1 MAIPASSRR
10 GKPARLLKKGTATTK
25 SHRFEPFSQR
35 VVKLKIDPIHRA
47 RRTPQDG
54 DGADTTSH
62 FRTSLEHW
70 IDMNL
75 SENFTRF
82 AGAVNP
88 LCESLPQILH
98 YEDRIMGLLVEYI
111 EKRDE
116 LCMEPLLDLV
126 AQFARDLGQRFERH
140 FASTVTLVANVA
152 ATHSSIEVIEWSFTC
167 LAWIFKFLSRL
178 LVPDLRQLL
187 SIMSP
192 YLGKEKQKHFVTRF
206 AAESMSFLIRKAALV
221 YYKNQAPLEKALT
234 FLINDLS
241 SVTHVQ
247 QAEMYQEGLMSML
260 SESIKGV
267 KYGLY
272 SNGTDIMR
280 AIIFAVTQMETAHN
294 EAGRHVLEGVLI
306 NIIHSTT
313 LDTFP
318 PILDI
323 ICEQIEAESTS
334 PSSSIFKIHS
344 RMLFLAVVTRKGVRV
359 KGWKRVHTVLLTL
372 LDRCLNNL
380 DAYHELVPVVLGTAA
395 SAMQTSP
402 MDELLPSMRPL
413 MSKISDPSLN
423 SSFLPFCSLF
433 ADLGLERFQSVVL
446 PYFQKY
452 ISANWRT
459 QERELC
465 VTLPKLLSSSAI
477 TFESN
482 RKGSIIFPESWAK
495 HIGEQLANT
504 SPSTAQIPLLHAY
517 TQIQYAKVVSDDPS
531 AILKSLHSLVKSSLD
546 PNCGLTGEHADFGRG
561 HGFLLYCE
569 IASQTKSIDRNLWSL
584 IETHGAAYT
593 DRPAFLEA
601 VLEFVRACPLKDAS
615 IGEELE
621 PLAGKLLDNLSS
633 PSHELRV
640 LSLQLLR
647 IFSSWIGL
655 DDETCIPVALEIE
668 ESELTLETERHL
680 NMQLRKLA
688 IGYKEFATKKWLDR
702 LLPYFCF
709 GILSKRL
716 GTLVDTSCEVLK
728 TTCEIKVGEDLVS
741 ELAVRFFTVSGTIG
755 PSVSSEDE
763 EDEEPARRS
772 YSEYECFNVTS
783 TERHVSKLFSS
794 ASDPQTKLS
803 HNFILAHAAAEL
815 IPQSSRSKAL
825 KVLNAVPHV
834 AERRSRQIVP
844 HFLSWA
850 TKDEEVTEAT
860 EEEEEDAFKV
870 DNLKDVSGAW
880 NQFDRKAMLTVFSK
894 FVNPRVIYKASDVH
908 EALMTLLT
916 SGDAELQKLAL
927 KALFT
932 WKSPSI
938 NPYQENLLN
947 ILDEKRL
954 KDELTVFVHVDEES
968 TSIEP
973 VHRSELMPLL
983 FRLLYGR
990 IVSRSGS
997 RTNRG
1002 TQEGRRKMILRT
1014 LSQLPDFGQFVHIAY
1029 GALST
1034 ISVVEDDKEVAGV
1047 FQEELLGARKQ
1058 FGLLKMIETM
1068 LETLGVKML
1077 PFAERTMNVVLYCLV
1092 RACRQIGKDN
1102 KDHTESLLRSI
1113 RQAGVH
1119 CLDLLF
1125 YVSPNQDWSAYVA
1138 IINSE
1143 VIKPRLNNFAIETA
1157 QGVSGL
1163 LQIFKTWSLTPS
1175 SALYFL
1181 QGDHSIIIELVNV
1194 LAVESARDEVKV
1206 FVMEQ
1211 IVGNLLDFSSG
1222 KKPKHMKPEEEL
1234 DPIIIQRVKN
1244 EVLAPHVE
1252 ALLVQL
1258 ENLLRTQ
1265 LRRQMTL
1272 PAIDILARLAPFVQS
1287 SSETTKLVRTA
1298 TYLLQQPADRVPP
1311 KAKSGLLGVLEHFL
1325 PLYNPIGNEELNDTI
1340 YETISSLFD
1349 YFKDEPNRKA
1359 VSVVFSAFAE
1369 HDKSLKEVALL
1380 CEGLNSLSER
1390 KLESIDYEK
1399 RLAAFR
1405 AVNEEQYMKLN
1416 ARQWRPLLY
1425 NFLYH
1430 VKDEDEL
1437 AIRSSASFGI
1447 RRFVE
1452 RSVPE
1457 NCGYDPEFAAL
1468 FDKALLPALRNG
1480 AKSSSEI
1487 VRVEFVQTM
1496 GYAVS
1501 LHIEQEAIND
1511 MQGLLAGGD
1520 DEASFFT
1527 NILHIQQHRRTRA
1540 LRRLASE
1547 SAKGTLRAYNIATF
1561 FMPLIEHFV
1570 FDQAEDENAHNLAAE
1585 AISAIGQVCAALEW
1599 NQFRAIYRRYKLY
1612 VQTKA
1617 GQEKNVLRLL
1627 GRLTDSLS
1635 EAMKTDTDAQMVDA
1649 DEDRMDVD
1657 DQPQQQSTLART
1669 LPGTVKI
1676 ADELKTNFIPFLTK
1690 FTHLKDE
1697 SEVNLRLPAAVI
1709 AVKLLKLL
1717 SEEDASTLL
1726 PPVLLDVSN
1735 VLRSRSQ
1742 EARDIARKTLSD
1754 IALILGPPYFG
1765 HILKEL
1771 RSTLQRGYQLH
1782 VLSYTVHS
1790 ILVSTSD
1797 HFKPGDLDND
1807 LEMMADII
1815 VEDIFGTVG
1824 QEKEAEEYVSKMKE
1838 VKSSK
1843 SYDSMEL
1850 LAKNASIK
1858 RLAALTRPIQMLL
1871 QEKLTS
1877 RIVLKVDELLRRIGI
1892 GLVRNPGAETRD
1904 TLIFSYEL
1912 IKEANQ
1918 KDETPNVSEI
1928 EDRQQKRRA
1937 RFLINLRSARNNP
1950 NKGATTA
1957 YTHKLARF
1965 GLDILR
1971 ALLNKF
1977 GTLLT
1982 IENITGFL
1990 PVINDALVQAHEE
2003 VKLSAMRVLSVII
2016 KLPLAQL
2023 DQNSEVYLVE
2033 AIKMIRESPTT
2044 NTEAAQVALKFIATI
2059 IRERK
2064 VTKLKDSH
2072 LAYLLKRISTDID
2085 DPDRQGIAF
2094 NFIRAVMS
2102 RRFVVPELYSIIDSI
2117 AAMMVTNQTRS
2128 ARDLARGVYVHFTI
2142 AYPQAKSRW
2151 NKQLAFL
2158 AKNLDYKHMEGRQS
2172 VMDAIHM
2179 LLSKI
2184 GEELAQD
2191 MIGCFFVPLVMEM
2204 TNDES
2209 LECREMAGTLLKEI
2223 LERADSEQLRSI
2235 TTPLHA
2241 WLEQVENPILT
2252 TTGLQTFRLFF
2263 ESGRSDKEKEIS
2275 FVLKLIPRIIRST
2288 ETKEEG
2294 TWEVLSTLCSYFI
2307 WVCVVES
2314 LFYPHTW
2321 VRTCAA
2327 NLIGLWFADEAR
2339 TNAAKGYADVPL
2351 LTSSGLTLESSTM
2364 MTVLRAS
2371 FVCLRAPTV
2380 TQELATQVVRNL
2392 VFLGRCFAQ
2401 NNLDYSAWKAQ
2412 NASEDDESDE
2422 EIDDVEDGAMAS
2434 TTNGGKKSAIQYIF
2448 ERATG
2453 VLRREIINTRV
2464 EALFAKTACMKLI
2477 AALCSQLDN
2486 SQIQSSLQT
2495 ILLPLI
2501 HLTDPSIPAPHSL
2514 DEGFREAYKALVSH
2528 SQEILDV
2535 LQKKFGTT
2543 DFVAAMTEAKE
2554 RVIKRRDERRVKR
2567 KIEAISD
2574 PVRFG
2579 AEKRRRHDRKRE
2591 KRKEKGHGFQNRR
2604 RGW

>member
-1 MAIPASSRR
+1 
-10 GKPARLLKKGTATTK
+10 
-25 SHRFEPFSQR
+25 
-35 VVKLKIDPIHRA
+35 
-47 RRTPQDG
+47 
-54 DGADTTSH
+54 
-62 FRTSLEHW
+62 
-70 IDMNL
+70 
-75 SENFTRF
+75 
-82 AGAVNP
+82 
-88 LCESLPQILH
+88 
-98 YEDRIMGLLVEYI
+98 
-111 EKRDE
+111 
-116 LCMEPLLDLV
+116 ME
-126 AQFARDLGQRFERH
+126 
-140 FASTVTLVANVA
+140 
-152 ATHSSIEVIEWSFTC
+152 
-167 LAWIFKFLSRL
+167 
-178 LVPDLRQLL
+178 
-187 SIMSP
+187 
-192 YLGKEKQKHFVTRF
+192 
-206 AAESMSFLIRKAALV
+206 
-221 YYKNQAPLEKALT
+221 
-234 FLINDLS
+234 
-241 SVTHVQ
+241 
-247 QAEMYQEGLMSML
+247 
-260 SESIKGV
+260 
-267 KYGLY
+267 
-272 SNGTDIMR
+272 
-280 AIIFAVTQMETAHN
+280 
-294 EAGRHVLEGVLI
+294 
-306 NIIHSTT
+306 
-313 LDTFP
+313 
-318 PILDI
+318 
-323 ICEQIEAESTS
+323 
-334 PSSSIFKIHS
+334 
-344 RMLFLAVVTRKGVRV
+344 
-359 KGWKRVHTVLLTL
+359 
-372 LDRCLNNL
+372 
-380 DAYHELVPVVLGTAA
+380 
-395 SAMQTSP
+395 
-402 MDELLPSMRPL
+402 
-413 MSKISDPSLN
+413 
-423 SSFLPFCSLF
+423 
-433 ADLGLERFQSVVL
+433 
-446 PYFQKY
+446 
-452 ISANWRT
+452 
-459 QERELC
+459 
-465 VTLPKLLSSSAI
+465 
-477 TFESN
+477 
-482 RKGSIIFPESWAK
+482 
-495 HIGEQLANT
+495 
-504 SPSTAQIPLLHAY
+504 
-517 TQIQYAKVVSDDPS
+517 
-531 AILKSLHSLVKSSLD
+531 SLHSLVKLSLSASSDLSS
-546 PNCGLTGEHADFGRG
+546 EQAEFGRG
-561 HGFLLYCE
+561 HGFQLYCE
-569 IASQTKSIDRNLWSL
+569 IASQTKTIDHKLWSL

-593 DRPAFLEA
+593 DHPAFLKA
-601 VLEFVRACPLKDAS
+601 TLEFVRACPLES
-615 IGEELE
+615 GSVGEELE
-621 PLAGKLLDNLSS
+621 PLAGKLLSNLSS
-633 PSHELRV
+633 SSHELRM
-640 LSLQLLR
+640 LSLQLLQV
-647 IFSSWIGL
+647 FSSWVGL
-655 DDETCIPVALEIE
+655 NDDICIPTALEIE
-668 ESELTLETERHL
+668 DSELVLETERHL
-680 NMQLRKLA
+680 NMQLRKLG
-688 IGYKEFATKKWLDR
+688 IGYKDFATKKWLDR
-702 LLPYFCF
+702 LLPNFCF
-709 GILSKRL
+709 GVLSRHL
-716 GTLVDTSCEVLK
+716 GSLVDTCCEVIK
-728 TTCEIKVGEDLVS
+728 TICETKIGEDLVS
-741 ELAVRFFTVSGTIG
+741 ELAVRFFTVSAT
-755 PSVSSEDE
+755 PELSSVDFE
-763 EDEEPARRS
+763 EDDDDEPRERRS
-772 YSEYECFNVTS
+772 YSEFECYNVAAI
-783 TERHVSKLFSS
+783 ERSVAKLFSP
-794 ASDPQTKLS
+794 ASDYQTKLS
-803 HNFILAHAAAEL
+803 HDFISAHAAAEL
-815 IPQSSRSKAL
+815 IPQSARSKAL

-834 AERRSRQIVP
+834 AEKRSRQIVP

-850 TKDEEVTEAT
+850 TKDEEVVVGAPEDDQAT
-860 EEEEEDAFKV
+860 DDSAV
-870 DNLKDVSGAW
+870 VARGAW
-880 NQFDRKAMLTVFSK
+880 NQVDRKAMLTIFGK
-894 FVNPRVIYKASDVH
+894 FVNPRVLFRASEVH
-908 EALMTLLT
+908 DALMALLT
-916 SGDAELQKLAL
+916 NGDFELQKLAL

-938 NPYQENLLN
+938 HPYEENLLN
-947 ILDEKRL
+947 LLDEKRL

-968 TSIEP
+968 SSIEP
-973 VHRSELMPLL
+973 AHRPELMPLL
-983 FRLLYGR
+983 FRILYGR
-990 IVSRSGS
+990 VVSRSGS

-1014 LSQLPDFGQFVHIAY
+1014 LSRLPDFGQFLRIAY
-1029 GALST
+1029 GPLSEVA
-1034 ISVVEDDKEVAGV
+1034 IIADGKEVTAV
-1047 FQEELLGARKQ
+1047 YEKELLSIRKQ

-1068 LETLGVKML
+1068 LQALGVKML
-1077 PFAERTMNVVLYCLV
+1077 PFVEGIMNVVLYCLV

-1102 KDHTESLLRSI
+1102 ATHIETLLRSV
-1113 RQAGVH
+1113 RQTGVH

-1125 YVSPNQDWSAYVA
+1125 YISPEQDWSSYVS
-1138 IINSE
+1138 IIYRD
-1143 VIKPRLNNFAIETA
+1143 VVKPRLENFAIETA

-1163 LQIFKTWSLTPS
+1163 LQLFRTWSLKPS

-1181 QGDHSIIIELVNV
+1181 QGDQSIITELVNV
-1194 LAVESARDEVKV
+1194 LAVESARDEVKT

-1211 IVGNLLDFSSG
+1211 IVGNLLDFASE

-1234 DPIIIQRVKN
+1234 DPMVCERVKT

-1252 ALLVQL
+1252 PLLIQL

-1272 PAIDILARLAPFVQS
+1272 PAIGILSRLAPFVHS
-1287 SSETTKLVRTA
+1287 SGETTKLVRTT

-1311 KAKSGLLGVLEHFL
+1311 KAKSGLLNVLGHFL
-1325 PLYNPIGNEELNDTI
+1325 PLYDPSDNDELNETI

-1369 HDKSLKEVALL
+1369 HDTSLKAVASL

-1390 KLESIDYEK
+1390 KLESVDYEK

-1405 AVNEEQYMKLN
+1405 AVNEEQYMTLN
-1416 ARQWRPLLY
+1416 ARQWRPLLF

-1447 RRFVE
+1447 RRFIE
-1452 RSVPE
+1452 RSVPA
-1457 NCGYDPEFAAL
+1457 NCNNDPEFASL
-1468 FDKALLPALRNG
+1468 FEKSLLPALRNG

-1487 VRVEFVQTM
+1487 IRVEFVQNL

-1501 LHIEQEAIND
+1501 LHTEQESISD

-1520 DEASFFT
+1520 EEASFFT

-1540 LRRLASE
+1540 LRRLAAE
-1547 SAKGTLRAYNIATF
+1547 STKGSLRAANIASF
-1561 FMPLIEHFV
+1561 FLPLIEHFV

-1585 AISAIGQVCAALEW
+1585 AVSAIGQVCAALEW
-1599 NQFRAIYRRYKLY
+1599 SQFRAIYRRYKSY
-1612 VQTKA
+1612 VQTKV

-1635 EAMKTDTDAQMVDA
+1635 EAMKTDTDVKMVDP
-1649 DEDRMDVD
+1649 DEDQMDVD
-1657 DQPQQQSTLART
+1657 VQPQQQSTLART
-1669 LPGTVKI
+1669 LPSVEKI
-1676 ADELKTNFIPFLTK
+1676 SEELKTNFIPFLTK

-1717 SEEDASTLL
+1717 SEEDASILL

-1754 IALILGPPYFG
+1754 IALILGPSYFG

-1790 ILVSTSD
+1790 ILVNTSD

-1904 TLIFSYEL
+1904 TLVFSYEL

-1918 KDETPNVSEI
+1918 KDQTPNVSEI
-1928 EDRQQKRRA
+1928 EDRQEKRRA
-1937 RFLINLRSARNNP
+1937 RFLINLRAARNNP

-1971 ALLNKF
+1971 AVLNKF
-1977 GTLLT
+1977 GSLLT

-2016 KLPLAQL
+2016 KLPMTEL
-2023 DQNSEVYLVE
+2023 DQNSDVYLVE

-2064 VTKLKDSH
+2064 ATKLKDSH
-2072 LAYLLKRISTDID
+2072 LAYLLNRISTDID

-2102 RRFVVPELYSIIDSI
+2102 RRFVVPELYQIVDSI

-2142 AYPQAKSRW
+2142 EYPQAKSRW

-2172 VMDAIHM
+2172 VMEAIHM

-2191 MIGCFFVPLVMEM
+2191 MVGCFFVPLVMEM

-2209 LECREMAGTLLKEI
+2209 PECREMAGSLLKEI
-2223 LERADSEQLRSI
+2223 LERADSDQLKSI
-2235 TTPLHA
+2235 KTPLHS

-2252 TTGLQTFRLFF
+2252 TTGLQTFRIFF
-2263 ESGRSDKEKEIS
+2263 ESGRSNKEKELP
-2275 FVLKLIPRIIRST
+2275 FVLKLLPRIVRST
-2288 ETKEEG
+2288 ENKEEG
-2294 TWEVLSTLCSYFI
+2294 TWEVLYYALQLFIKLCQVFPNRILAPDCAGI
-2307 WVCVVES
+2307 WMCVVES
-2314 LFYPHTW
+2314 MFYPHTW
-2321 VRTCAA
+2321 IRTCAV

-2339 TNAAKGYADVPL
+2339 TNATKGYADVPL
-2351 LTSSGLTLESSTM
+2351 LTSSGLKLESHTM

-2371 FVCLRAPTV
+2371 FACLRSPTM
-2380 TQELATQVVRNL
+2380 TEELATQTVRNL

-2401 NNLDYSAWKAQ
+2401 NNLEYSAWKAQ
-2412 NASEDDESDE
+2412 NVSEDDESEDE
-2422 EIDDVEDGAMAS
+2422 AEIDAGDEDAAVVAKGE
-2434 TTNGGKKSAIQYIF
+2434 KKSAIQYIF

-2453 VLRREIINTRV
+2453 ILRRETISTRA

-2477 AALCSQLDN
+2477 AALCSHLEV
-2486 SQIQSSLQT
+2486 SQIQPSLQT

-2543 DFVAAMTEAKE
+2543 EFVAAMTDAKE

-2567 KIEAISD
+2567 KIEAIAD
-2574 PVRFG
+2574 PVKFG
-2579 AEKRRRHDRKRE
+2579 ADKRRKYDRKRE